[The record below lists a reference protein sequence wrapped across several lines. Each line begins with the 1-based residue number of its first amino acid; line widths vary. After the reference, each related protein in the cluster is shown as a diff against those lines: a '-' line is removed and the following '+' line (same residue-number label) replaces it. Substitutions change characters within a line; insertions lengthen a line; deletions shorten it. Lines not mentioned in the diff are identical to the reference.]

1 MKVLFKVLSAV
12 MLMLAA
18 VVGFA
23 KENYQVVLLG
33 DLHYDSADLR
43 TNVDK
48 LKPHH
53 YREMNRNMA
62 AWKKNIPA
70 VLKAAADYA
79 NNNNVLFTVQCGDIT
94 QGDEG
99 KYQFAAT
106 SFERVLNLV
115 NMNHTKPVYVVRG
128 NHDVRGKGKAKA
140 CKDVLFS
147 YMKKQDV
154 LFPKDAADQS
164 CYKIVGKDLF
174 IFFDGMKDSLKS
186 VETALQAKPDARH
199 IFLVTHIPVMPC
211 QFSPSSIGWICGKYS
226 NVQNGNKIRALLAK
240 HNVIVLT
247 AHIHRTTYFDWK
259 LPEGSIKQFTS
270 FSIVADP
277 AAKPEK
283 VEFKGDGYFKYFAE
297 NFYPKQKA
305 KDRKSLHDFLQRYMG
320 KLNSCTNFKR
330 VTGFNVLRIDGDKVF
345 VDMYCGK
352 LDKAAFTQ
360 QIK

>member
-43 TNVDK
+43 INVDK

-79 NNNNVLFTVQCGDIT
+79 NQKDVLFTVQCGDIT

-99 KYQFAAT
+99 KYQFAVT

-115 NMNHTKPVYVVRG
+115 NKDHTKPVYVVRG
-128 NHDVRGKGKAKA
+128 NHDVRGKGKARA

-154 LFPKDAADQS
+154 LFSKDAADQS

-211 QFSPSSIGWICGKYS
+211 QFSPSGIGWICGKYS
-226 NVQNGNKIRALLAK
+226 SVQNGDKIRALLAK

-283 VEFKGDGYFKYFAE
+283 VVFTGDEYFKYFAE
-297 NFYPKQKA
+297 NFYPKQKE
-305 KDRKSLHDFLQRYMG
+305 KDRKSLHNFLQRYMG

-360 QIK
+360 HIK